1 MENCM
6 QADDESILEIDVLL
20 VWKNLISLRRNF
32 TILVFKIMLRNEG
45 IKIFRN
51 YSRKRDIFQATVLK
65 LGMLN

>member
-1 MENCM
+1 M